1 MKWAK
6 IEDSNASKRKVKWVK
21 IKPEVGQKQRRCCKG
36 VQIKAE
42 MCQKQRRC
50 GSREETLAACAGNHH
65 LLFLLIQPCSHRNVS
80 NVSDTSLKQCSA
92 GLPMKTFPVPFLG
105 LLGPQPEL
113 HPTHFIHEMLLL
125 YS

>member
-6 IEDSNASKRKVKWVK
+6 IEDSNASKYKMKSGK
-21 IKPEVGQKQRRCCKG
+21 IQ
-36 VQIKAE
+36 
-42 MCQKQRRC
+42 
-50 GSREETLAACAGNHH
+50 EETLAARAGNHH

-92 GLPMKTFPVPFLG
+92 GLPIKTFPAPFLG

-113 HPTHFIHEMLLL
+113 HPTHFIQEMLLL